1 MVSSQQR
8 IRSRPAEVGQPDPS
22 IQCEP
27 LVVRTAII
35 LRGED
40 ILIDLSSVFAGVVCA
55 IEVIERRHRQHFS
68 LLFLGNL
75 ELVEGAH

>member
-1 MVSSQQR
+1 
-8 IRSRPAEVGQPDPS
+8 
-22 IQCEP
+22 
-27 LVVRTAII
+27 
-35 LRGED
+35 
-40 ILIDLSSVFAGVVCA
+40 VCA